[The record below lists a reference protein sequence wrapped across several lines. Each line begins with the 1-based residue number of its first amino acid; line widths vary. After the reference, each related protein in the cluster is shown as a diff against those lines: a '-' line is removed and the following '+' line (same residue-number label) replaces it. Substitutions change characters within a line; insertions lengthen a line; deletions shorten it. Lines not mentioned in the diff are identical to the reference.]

1 MSQRGDAPALG
12 YGVGEDVDP
21 RVRALKSMRRWV
33 VYGAVALA
41 AVWAVGNSY
50 YVVEPNEVGAV
61 TRMGSLVTEA
71 PAPPGFHLKLP
82 FIDTAHKVRMS
93 IEKIPIPDVKAKT
106 TDNQFVGVDLNI
118 TYHTQDPFR
127 VLFKVG
133 EVGPGGVH
141 DKVIPY
147 VQSRVLDE
155 IGKVNALEITGQKS
169 VIEAN
174 ILKDIRTQVLELFG
188 EFVDDVQ
195 VTAIDYDPAFKQGVE
210 KMVQTRNDQVAA
222 QNVLVITKT
231 QAETAA
237 AKAKGEAD
245 ALVNAAEGE
254 KQKAIKAAE
263 AQAAQIKLQGDAE
276 AYATLAK
283 AKAQADAA
291 REVGAAEAA
300 VIANKVGAA
309 GGAQAYQG
317 ILQSEAMKN
326 WNGSVPTYSFGG
338 GGVAPVVPLMNLAP
352 PKQ

>member
-1 MSQRGDAPALG
+1 
-12 YGVGEDVDP
+12 
-21 RVRALKSMRRWV
+21 MR
-33 VYGAVALA
+33 
-41 AVWAVGNSY
+41 
-50 YVVEPNEVGAV
+50 
-61 TRMGSLVTEA
+61 T
-71 PAPPGFHLKLP
+71 
-82 FIDTAHKVRMS
+82 S

-118 TYHTQDPFR
+118 TYNTQDPFR

-141 DKVIPY
+141 DKVILY

-155 IGKVNALEITGQKS
+155 IGKVNALEITNQKS
-169 VIEAN
+169 AIEAN
-174 ILKDIRTQVLELFG
+174 ILKDIRAQVLELFG

-210 KMVQTRNDQVAA
+210 KMVQTRNDQIAA

-237 AKAKGEAD
+237 ARAKGEAD
-245 ALVNAAEGE
+245 AVVNAAEGA

-263 AQAAQIKLQGDAE
+263 AEAAQIRLQGDAE

-300 VIANKVGAA
+300 VIASKVGAS
-309 GGAQAYQG
+309 GGAEAYRG

-326 WNGSVPTYSFGG
+326 WSGSVPTYSFGSG
-338 GGVAPVVPLMNLAP
+338 AAGRAADEPRAAERMRDIRLP
-352 PKQ
+352 

>member
-1 MSQRGDAPALG
+1 MSQRGEIRALG
-12 YGVGEDVDP
+12 YAGEEKSDP
-21 RVRALKSMRRWV
+21 RVQAMKSMRGWGA
-33 VYGAVALA
+33 YLAVAVVALWVIA
-41 AVWAVGNSY
+41 NSY
-50 YVVEPNEVGAV
+50 YVVDPNEAGAV
-61 TRMGSLVTEA
+61 TRMGSLVSEA
-71 PAPPGFHLKLP
+71 PVAPGFHLKLP
-82 FIDTAHKVRMS
+82 FIDTAHKVRTS

-118 TYHTQDPFR
+118 TYNTQDPFR

-155 IGKVNALEITGQKS
+155 IGKVNALEITNQKS
-169 VIEAN
+169 AIEAN
-174 ILKDIRTQVLELFG
+174 ILKDIRAQVLELFG

-210 KMVQTRNDQVAA
+210 KMVQTRNDQIAA

-237 AKAKGEAD
+237 ARAKGEAD
-245 ALVNAAEGE
+245 AVVNAAEDA

-263 AQAAQIKLQGDAE
+263 AEAAQIRLQGDAE
-276 AYATLAK
+276 A
-283 AKAQADAA
+283 
-291 REVGAAEAA
+291 A
-300 VIANKVGAA
+300 VIASKVGAS
-309 GGAQAYQG
+309 GGAEAYRG

-326 WNGSVPTYSFGG
+326 WSGSVPTYSFGSG
-338 GGVAPVVPLMNLAP
+338 AAGRAADEPRAAERMRDIRLP
-352 PKQ
+352 

>member
-1 MSQRGDAPALG
+1 MSQRGDARALS
-12 YGVGEDVDP
+12 YAADEVGP
-21 RVRALKSMRRWV
+21 RVLALTWMRRWG
-33 VYGAVALA
+33 VYLAVAV
-41 AVWAVGNSY
+41 AVIWAIANSY

-61 TRMGSLVTEA
+61 TRMGSLVSEA
-71 PAPPGFHLKLP
+71 PVPPGFHLKVP
-82 FIDTAHKVRMS
+82 FIDTAHKVRTS

-133 EVGPGGVH
+133 EVGPSGVH

-155 IGKVNALEITGQKS
+155 IGKVNALEISNQKGA
-169 VIEAN
+169 IEAN
-174 ILKDIRTQVLELFG
+174 VLKDIRTQVLELFG

-237 AKAKGEAD
+237 ARAKGEAD
-245 ALVNAAEGE
+245 AVVNAAEGE

-300 VIANKVGAA
+300 VIANKVGTA
-309 GGAQAYQG
+309 GSAQAYQG

-338 GGVAPVVPLMNLAP
+338 SGVAPVVPLMNLAP